1 MESGATKAIEA
12 SSPRV
17 SKTSSIPT
25 SSVLVETPDG
35 GHLLDALQALLK
47 EYLPE
52 EQVAVVYRAYQFG
65 ARVHRDQHRA
75 SGEPYIH
82 HPLAVARILAKMRLD
97 HCTITAAILHDVIE
111 DTSVEKEEIEAEFGN
126 EIAELVDGVT
136 KLTQIEFENKLEAEA
151 ENFRKMML
159 AMVRDIRVI
168 IIKLADRLHN
178 MRTLGALA
186 SHKRRRIAKET
197 LEIYAPMA
205 NRLGMNEFRV
215 ELQDLG
221 FQALYPQRYRILD
234 AAIKRA
240 RGNRKEVIE
249 KIDISLEQRLWQE
262 GLQAKVEG
270 REKHLYSIYQK
281 MKEKH
286 LSFSEVFDVY
296 AFRVMV
302 DTVDSCYRALGVM
315 HHLYK
320 PVNGRFKD
328 YIAIPKAN
336 GYQSLHTI
344 LFGPYGVPVEM
355 QIRTHDMNK
364 VAEAGV
370 AAHWIYKTSDLKSSG
385 TTANIHEWM
394 SGLLEMQQQAGDSVE
409 FLENVKI
416 DLFPDEVYVFSPKG
430 KIMRLPRGS
439 TAVDFAYS
447 VHSDVGAMCV
457 AAKLDRRL
465 MPLSTPLVN
474 GQTVEIITAPSAH
487 PNAAWLNFVVTAKA
501 RSKIRHY
508 LKNLRGDES
517 VALGRRLLTKTLD
530 VFSIKVE
537 DIEDGEMAALLT
549 DFNLESLESL
559 YAEVGL
565 GNRPPALVAKRI
577 RDQLIIGGKQ
587 TKRWRRYVP
596 NWLKRE
602 RSAGAPLSI
611 KGTEGMVV
619 NYGKCCRPIPGD
631 RICAILTSGRGIV
644 VHQGA
649 CKNAVAASKS
659 PEKLLDVQWQH
670 EAGSVFPV
678 EVAIHARNRRGVL
691 AKVAAVFSD
700 MGANIDNIAVEDRD
714 GKYSVLHVT
723 VDVEDRSHLAK
734 IMRKVKRVE
743 SVAKIQ
749 RDKHA

>member
-1 MESGATKAIEA
+1 MEGGAIKAIEA
-12 SSPRV
+12 VSSL
-17 SKTSSIPT
+17 SSDTLLPQ
-25 SSVLVETPDG
+25 G
-35 GHLLDALQALLK
+35 GHLLDALQSLLE

-52 EQVAVVYRAYQFG
+52 DQVAIVYRAYQFG
-65 ARVHRDQHRA
+65 ACVHRDQQRA

-97 HCTITAAILHDVIE
+97 HHTITAAILHDVIE
-111 DTSVEKEEIEAEFGN
+111 DTPVDKAEIEREFGS

-178 MRTLGALA
+178 MRTLGALS

-197 LEIYAPMA
+197 LEVYAPMA

-221 FQALYPQRYRILD
+221 FQALYPQRYRILS

-240 RGNRKEVIE
+240 RGNRKEVVL
-249 KIDISLEQRLWQE
+249 KIKESLEQRLCQE
-262 GLQAKVEG
+262 GLSSAVEG

-281 MKEKH
+281 MRSKR

-296 AFRVMV
+296 AFRIMV
-302 DTVDSCYRALGVM
+302 DTVDGCYRALGMM

-320 PVNGRFKD
+320 PVSSCFKD

-336 GYQSLHTI
+336 GYQSLHTV
-344 LFGPYGVPVEM
+344 LFGPYGVPVEA

-370 AAHWIYKTSDLKSSG
+370 AAHWIYKTADLKPSG

-394 SGLLEMQQQAGDSVE
+394 SGLLEMQQQAGNSVE

-416 DLFPDEVYVFSPKG
+416 DLFPDEVYIFTPKG

-439 TAVDFAYS
+439 TAVDFAYC
-447 VHSDVGAMCV
+447 VHTDVGATCV

-465 MPLSTPLVN
+465 APLSTPLVN

-508 LKNLRGDES
+508 LKNLRRDES
-517 VALGRRLLTKTLD
+517 VDLGRRLLAKALST
-530 VFSIKVE
+530 FSIKLNEVE
-537 DIEDGEMAALLT
+537 EEALVALLD
-549 DFNLESLESL
+549 DFNLESLEAL

-565 GNRPPALVAKRI
+565 GNRPAALIAKRV
-577 RDQLIIGGKQ
+577 RDQLISSGGE
-587 TKRWRRYVP
+587 TKKWRRYVP
-596 NWLKRE
+596 NWMRRE
-602 RSAGAPLSI
+602 RANSAPLAI

-619 NYGKCCRPIPGD
+619 NFGKCCRPIPGD
-631 RICAILTSGRGIV
+631 RICALLTAGRGIV
-644 VHQGA
+644 VHQGR
-649 CKNAVAASKS
+649 CKNALAARKS

-670 EAGSVFPV
+670 ETGTVFPV
-678 EVAIHARNRRGVL
+678 EVAIYARNRRGVL
-691 AKVAAVFSD
+691 ANVAAVFSD

-723 VDVEDRSHLAK
+723 VDVEDRRHLAS
-734 IMRKVKRVE
+734 IIRRVKRVD

>member
-1 MESGATKAIEA
+1 MERGVTKVIGGAIKA
-12 SSPRV
+12 SSSLPP
-17 SKTSSIPT
+17 IP
-25 SSVLVETPDG
+25 SG
-35 GHLLDALQALLK
+35 GHLLDTLQALLE

-52 EQVAVVYRAYQFG
+52 DQVVVVYRAYQFG

-97 HCTITAAILHDVIE
+97 HQTITAAILHDVIE
-111 DTSVEKEEIEAEFGN
+111 DTPVDKAEIESEFGS

-205 NRLGMNEFRV
+205 NRLGMNQFRI

-221 FQALYPQRYRILD
+221 FQALYPQRYRILS

-249 KIDISLEQRLWQE
+249 KINRSLEQRLWQE

-270 REKHLYSIYQK
+270 REKHLYSIYHK
-281 MKEKH
+281 MRMKH

-296 AFRVMV
+296 AFRVML
-302 DTVDSCYRALGVM
+302 DTVDGCYRALGVI

-320 PVNGRFKD
+320 PVSGRFKD

-336 GYQSLHTI
+336 GYQSLHTV
-344 LFGPYGVPVEM
+344 LFGSYGVPVEI
-355 QIRTHDMNK
+355 QIRTHDMHK

-370 AAHWIYKTSDLKSSG
+370 AAHWLYKTSDLKASG
-385 TTANIHEWM
+385 TTVSIHEWM

-416 DLFPDEVYVFSPKG
+416 DLFPDEVYVFTPKG
-430 KIMRLPRGS
+430 KIMRFPRGS
-439 TAVDFAYS
+439 TAVDFAYG
-447 VHSDVGAMCV
+447 VHTDVGATCV
-457 AAKLDRRL
+457 AVKLDRRL
-465 MPLSTPLVN
+465 APLSTPLVN
-474 GQTVEIITAPSAH
+474 GQTVEIITAASAH
-487 PNAAWLNFVVTAKA
+487 PNAVWLNFVVTAKA

-508 LKNLRGDES
+508 LKNLRRDES
-517 VALGRRLLTKTLD
+517 VELGQRLLVKALD
-530 VFSIKVE
+530 VFSIKLAMIDDE
-537 DIEDGEMAALLT
+537 EMAGLLA
-549 DFNLESLESL
+549 DFNLDSLEAL
-559 YAEVGL
+559 YTEVGL
-565 GNRPPALVAKRI
+565 GNRPPVLVAKRM
-577 RDQLIIGGKQ
+577 RDHLTSGDK
-587 TKRWRRYVP
+587 TKKWRRYVP
-596 NWLKRE
+596 NWLRRE
-602 RSAGAPLSI
+602 RTSGVPLAI

-619 NYGKCCRPIPGD
+619 NFGKCCRPIPGD
-631 RICAILTSGRGIV
+631 TICALLTSGRGIV
-644 VHQGA
+644 VHQSA
-649 CKNAVAASKS
+649 CKNALMGRKS
-659 PEKLLDVQWQH
+659 PEKLLDVQWQQ
-670 EAGSVFPV
+670 EPGAVFPV
-678 EVAIHARNRRGVL
+678 EVAIRARNRRGVL
-691 AKVAAVFSD
+691 ANVAAVFSD
-700 MGANIDNIAVEDRD
+700 MGANIDNISVEDRD
-714 GKYSVLHVT
+714 GKYSMLHVT
-723 VDVEDRSHLAK
+723 VDVQDRRHLAN
-734 IMRKVKRVE
+734 IMRKVRRVD